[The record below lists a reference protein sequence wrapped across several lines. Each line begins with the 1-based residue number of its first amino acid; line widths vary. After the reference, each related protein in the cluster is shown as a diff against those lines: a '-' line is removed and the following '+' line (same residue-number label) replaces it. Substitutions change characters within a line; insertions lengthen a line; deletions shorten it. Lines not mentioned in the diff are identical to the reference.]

1 MHNLNKYYVRFTLNG
16 QLVVTYCT
24 YETLLLYMAT
34 GAIVYAEDTHG
45 NEIMISQR

>member
-1 MHNLNKYYVRFTLNG
+1 MHEFNKYYVRFTLNG

-24 YETLLLYMAT
+24 YETLLFDMAI

-45 NEIMISQR
+45 NEITISKR